1 MEPIKPQAAVDVRQR
16 LSVDEIMRRLED
28 LILKGDY
35 GPGARLPEQ
44 ALADALGIGRG
55 PLREAIR
62 TLEGRRLLERVPHA
76 GVRVVDLSVE
86 DMDQILTVRESLEGM
101 ASRLAAEYMTLPEVR
116 RLRAITAGLE
126 HLGSRDMEAVFK
138 VDSDQDFH
146 RTIVLGSRNKWITNL
161 LCRDLYT
168 LLRLC
173 RMRSGQLRRDM
184 GRIHQEHHAIVD
196 CIERRDPDGA
206 ERLMRAHVR
215 ESRERLL
222 AALRGPNPS
231 PPAPR

>member
-1 MEPIKPQAAVDVRQR
+1 MKTVGLQTHADARQR
-16 LSVDEIMRRLED
+16 VSVDEITARLEN
-28 LILKGDY
+28 LILKGEY
-35 GPGARLPEQ
+35 GLGARLPEQ
-44 ALADALGIGRG
+44 VLADTLGIGRG

-76 GVRVVDLSVE
+76 GVRVIDLSVE
-86 DMDQILTVRESLEGM
+86 DMGQILTVRESLEGM

-116 RLRAITAGLE
+116 QLRAITINLE
-126 HLGSRDMEAVFK
+126 DLGSRNMDAVFK

-146 RTIVLGSRNKWITNL
+146 RSVVMGSRNKWITNL

-173 RMRSGQLRRDM
+173 RMRSGELRRDT
-184 GRIHQEHHAIVD
+184 GHIHEEHHAIVD
-196 CIERRDPDGA
+196 CIERRDPDTA

-215 ESRERLL
+215 QSSERLL
-222 AALRGPNPS
+222 AAVVKQ
-231 PPAPR
+231 PA